1 MLSTFRKF
9 TKVVIWVVII
19 AFVGTII
26 FAWGMEVTRSKAQR
40 NIVGSIDGKDIDYR
54 VYQTYYDRLY
64 QSKQAGTDQEL
75 DPTTLRQIRTQAWDN
90 LVSEYLLNQQIEK
103 RKIKETNEEVVAFLR
118 YQPPTELQQNP
129 EFQTDGKFDYQKYIS
144 AMTNPQ
150 AAQFWAS
157 VEAMYRPQLRVYK
170 LQQEVVTAARVTEDE
185 LHDYFVATREKA
197 KAEVINVPVIKF
209 SEPGPEVSD
218 DRLRQYYESHKED
231 YKTDERASLECVI
244 FSKKPTE
251 DDWLRIKKEADGIK
265 ARIDAGEDFADMAK
279 SYSEDGSAKNG
290 GDLGVFKKGSMVPEF
305 EQVAF
310 SLEPG
315 QVSEPVRT
323 RFGWH
328 IIKVFSKQKDV
339 SGEQVQASHILLR
352 VQPSTETTDQAFRTA
367 NKVLDELSGS
377 DLAAAA
383 AGLSLKTEMTGSF
396 AKNASIPKIG
406 ADRKI
411 NEFAFKNKV
420 GAISPIYETDSAI
433 VIAKIIE
440 QSPAGIAPFELA
452 KTSVRRDVVNQMAM
466 ESCRSEMERVDAQ
479 IKAGMP
485 FETAGKDAGYP
496 PITSDLISREGF
508 IPGIGSD
515 PYIIGTIFNLANPG
529 DVSGPFKYNRGWAI
543 AKLLERQSADLT
555 QYATVRDSLEQ
566 TLLATKQRELF
577 NAWYQNLM
585 ASAKIEDY
593 LDEFFSIRE

>member
-26 FAWGMEVTRSKAQR
+26 FAWGMEVTQSKAQR
-40 NIVGSIDGKDIDYR
+40 NIVGTIDGKDIDYR

-64 QSKQAGTDQEL
+64 QTKQEGTDEEL

-103 RKIKETNEEVVAFLR
+103 RNIKETDEEVVAFLR
-118 YQPPTELQQNP
+118 YQPPAELQQNP
-129 EFQTDGKFDYQKYIS
+129 EFQTDGRFDYQKYIS

-157 VEAMYRPQLRVYK
+157 VETLYRPQLRVYK
-170 LQQEVVTAARVTEDE
+170 LQQQVVTAARVTEDE
-185 LHDYFVATREKA
+185 LHDYFVATQEKA
-197 KAEVINVPVIKF
+197 KAVIINAPVVKF
-209 SEPGPEVSD
+209 SEPGPEVSED
-218 DRLRQYYESHKED
+218 QLRQYYESHKED
-231 YKTDERASLECVI
+231 YKADERAALECVI

-251 DDWLRIKKEADGIK
+251 DDWLRIKSEADAIK
-265 ARIDAGEDFADMAK
+265 ARIDGGEDFADMAK

-290 GDLGVFKKGSMVPEF
+290 GDLGVFEKGSMVPEF
-305 EQVAF
+305 EQAAF
-310 SLEPG
+310 SLEAG

-328 IIKVFSKQKDV
+328 IIKVFSKKVDA
-339 SGEQVQASHILLR
+339 SGEEIQASHILLR

-383 AGLSLKTEMTGSF
+383 AGFGLKTEMTGSF

-433 VIAKIIE
+433 VIAKIVE
-440 QSPAGIAPFELA
+440 KSPAGIAPFEVA
-452 KTSVRRDVVNQMAM
+452 RTAVRRDAVNQIAM
-466 ESCRSEMERVDAQ
+466 DACRSEMERVDAL
-479 IKAGMP
+479 IKAGVP
-485 FETAGKDAGYP
+485 FETAGKDVGYT

-508 IPGIGSD
+508 IPGIGGD
-515 PYIIGTIFNLANPG
+515 PYIIGTIFNLVNPG
-529 DVSGPFKYNRGWAI
+529 DISKPFKYNRGWAI
-543 AKLLERQSADLT
+543 VKLLERRGADLT
-555 QYATVRDSLEQ
+555 QYGAVRDSLEQ
-566 TLLATKQRELF
+566 TLLTTKQRELF

-585 ASAKIEDY
+585 ASAQVEDY
-593 LDEFFSIRE
+593 LDEFFSVRE